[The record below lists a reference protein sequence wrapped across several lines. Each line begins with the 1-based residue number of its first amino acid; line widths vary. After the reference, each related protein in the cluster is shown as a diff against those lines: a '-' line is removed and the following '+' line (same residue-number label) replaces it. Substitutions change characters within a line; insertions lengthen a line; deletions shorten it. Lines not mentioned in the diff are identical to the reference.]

1 MSSLEKKIT
10 ELNHQLEEEIKSKQK
25 ALEEQEKKNKIFK
38 QKLLAETLDS
48 GNFNKYNF
56 IQLINDS
63 MNDLKSSLD
72 DKSTKIFTLLNNIQT
87 TMSDSIKLP
96 SEYYEKMNNKLK
108 DLTQSTEKCLEE
120 SNKNSIV
127 IIENEI
133 KSKLKLQFDWQ
144 NKQIEELMEYKI
156 KAKNL
161 ETKIS
166 SLETKNKNLEIIDQ
180 KIKAQNDDLNELLKT
195 KNNKIKEIEIK
206 LSDMENF
213 NAYLKDFIIS
223 GKTIDEYEEFLEMH
237 GK

>member
-1 MSSLEKKIT
+1 M
-10 ELNHQLEEEIKSKQK
+10 
-25 ALEEQEKKNKIFK
+25 
-38 QKLLAETLDS
+38 
-48 GNFNKYNF
+48 
-56 IQLINDS
+56 
-63 MNDLKSSLD
+63 M
-72 DKSTKIFTLLNNIQT
+72 
-87 TMSDSIKLP
+87 DSIKQP
-96 SEYYEKMNNKLK
+96 SEFYEKMNNKLK

-144 NKQIEELMEYKI
+144 NKQIDELMEYKI

-166 SLETKNKNLEIIDQ
+166 SLETQNKNLEDTYKIIEDENSTLN
-180 KIKAQNDDLNELLKT
+180 KLIKEKEE
-195 KNNKIKEIEIK
+195 KIKEIEIK
-206 LSDMENF
+206 LLDTENF
-213 NAYLKDFIIS
+213 NACLKDFILR